1 MTLISTSQD
10 SEELKY
16 APTWP
21 SRQLLQSHTSVIS
34 HNTEHTSSSQ
44 LVISVKST
52 LVDNPNVIKEGYA
65 RQHDKSVPA

>member
-1 MTLISTSQD
+1 MLQHGLADHCCKAIQVRLATMKSTLQA
-10 SEELKY
+10 Y
-16 APTWP
+16 NA
-21 SRQLLQSHTSVIS
+21 
-34 HNTEHTSSSQ
+34 SSQ